1 MTFAIAHDD
10 GADRSGG
17 TGDAIVW
24 RTCLRDVTFAPEIGG
39 LCASGSRLA
48 GRDAYALLLEILCGL
63 RSPIVGETEVLGQ
76 FRSFLSSTSRD
87 HVWLHDLARRLLT
100 DAREIRSRHL
110 VGLGSRTYGS
120 AVRRRLA
127 GVRHVALLGTG
138 ALGRELWP
146 FLHVD
151 GRTVDVWGRRE
162 RCPLPN
168 VPASAYRRVG
178 GAATS
183 QDAVRPALVIAAPVD
198 AHTISAVASHYA
210 GTELIVDLRGEPDR
224 QPAPA
229 LAPLVTLAD
238 VFNGMRQAG
247 HHTASKVACAR
258 QDIERRSE
266 EFAGR
271 MDLRPF
277 GWDDLCA

>member
-17 TGDAIVW
+17 GSGALVW

-39 LCASGSRLA
+39 LCASGTRLD

-76 FRSFLSSTSRD
+76 FRSFLSSASPD
-87 HVWLHDLARRLLT
+87 CAWLHDLGRRLLT
-100 DAREIRSRHL
+100 DAREIRARHL

-120 AVRRRLA
+120 AVRRRLVGA
-127 GVRHVALLGTG
+127 RHIALIGTG

-146 FLHVD
+146 FLHAD
-151 GRTVDVWGRRE
+151 GRAVDVWGRRA
-162 RCPLPN
+162 RCPLPD
-168 VPASAYRRVG
+168 VPASAYRRIS
-178 GAATS
+178 AAAPS
-183 QDAVRPALVIAAPVD
+183 QDARRPALVIAAPVD
-198 AHTISAVASHYA
+198 ADTIAAVASHYA
-210 GTELIVDLRGEPDR
+210 AIDAIVDLRGEPDR

-229 LAPLVTLAD
+229 LAPITTLDD
-238 VFNGMRQAG
+238 VFNSMRQAG
-247 HHTASKVACAR
+247 RRTASKVACAR
-258 QDIERRSE
+258 QDIQQRSA

-271 MDLRPF
+271 VDLRPF